1 MMENIIL
8 LSRYFLTPFDKYNEI
23 VPGIWLGNLQA
34 CYDNNF
40 LENQNIVAIVSLYT
54 PILNA
59 KKLTNKGIAIFHLK
73 ISDNI
78 GLKTNLILLD
88 NFENIYNFISKYKKK
103 GNILIHCHYGW
114 QRSAS
119 VCTGYLM
126 REYKLSKDSAISIVQ
141 SKRKFALFPESSF
154 DLALRMYEK
163 RLKNI

>member
-1 MMENIIL
+1 MENIIL

-103 GNILIHCHYGW
+103 RKYFN
-114 QRSAS
+114 S
-119 VCTGYLM
+119 
-126 REYKLSKDSAISIVQ
+126 LSLWVATISI
-141 SKRKFALFPESSF
+141 SLYRLFNE
-154 DLALRMYEK
+154 R
-163 RLKNI
+163 I